1 MQEQSIDDGE
11 IKALLML
18 LLLKTGTRPDEIQT
32 ALRMAKTSRLLEEEH
47 RTAPASAPAPVPAP
61 RERSRSAREFIEKL
75 SEPVPAKTASRQI
88 HNESEEPEH
97 PANCKCGR
105 PILREVS
112 PKQPVRNTP
121 LAPMRGYAA

>member
-1 MQEQSIDDGE
+1 MQEQTIDDGE

-47 RTAPASAPAPVPAP
+47 KTAPASAPAP

-75 SEPVPAKTASRQI
+75 SEPLPTKMATRQI
-88 HNESEEPEH
+88 RNESEEPEH
-97 PANCKCGR
+97 PANCTCGR

-112 PKQPVRNTP
+112 PKQVVRNTP

>member
-1 MQEQSIDDGE
+1 MQEQTIDDGE

-47 RTAPASAPAPVPAP
+47 RTAPAPAPAPAP

-75 SEPVPAKTASRQI
+75 SEPLPAKTATRQI
-88 HNESEEPEH
+88 RNESEEPEH
-97 PANCKCGR
+97 PANCTCGR

-112 PKQPVRNTP
+112 PKQVVRNTP

>member
-1 MQEQSIDDGE
+1 MQEQTIDDGE

-32 ALRMAKTSRLLEEEH
+32 ALRMAKTSRLLDEEH
-47 RTAPASAPAPVPAP
+47 RPAPPPAPAP

-75 SEPVPAKTASRQI
+75 SEPLPAKTATRQI

-97 PANCKCGR
+97 PDNCKCGR
-105 PILREVS
+105 PILRAVS
-112 PKQPVRNTP
+112 PKQVVRNMP